1 VQRGLFILICLWAYP
16 ALYGQLDTAFYLPP
30 IPEWLDQNQEIT
42 LSTPFPDAEVVVFNS
57 DSSYFQTVNLLQGV
71 PQTLTLSSQITNLW
85 STYGAISL
93 TKAHQPMNR
102 TALFVRS
109 NRDIMVTQRVNHVFN
124 QDLVTGK
131 GTRALG
137 TAFLAGNQTKI
148 VAANPAPEAAMGFI
162 SVVAT
167 EPNTTVVITLP
178 PGILN
183 TAGANQMTV
192 SLQAWQSYT
201 TTIAENFQFAG
212 RALSRTSPLR

>member
-1 VQRGLFILICLWAYP
+1 MRRALFFLYCLWAHST
-16 ALYGQLDTAFYLPP
+16 LYGQLDTAFYLPP

-71 PQTLTLSSQITNLW
+71 PQTLALSSQITNLW

-93 TKAHQPMNR
+93 TKAHQPMSR

-137 TAFLAGNQTKI
+137 T
-148 VAANPAPEAAMGFI
+148 
-162 SVVAT
+162 
-167 EPNTTVVITLP
+167 
-178 PGILN
+178 
-183 TAGANQMTV
+183 
-192 SLQAWQSYT
+192 
-201 TTIAENFQFAG
+201 
-212 RALSRTSPLR
+212 